1 MSKDIF
7 VLWLGKLTDFTLY
20 FFREDM
26 HFATTIML
34 VLTCLLCLYTL
45 FQSSLSDVPKTA
57 YLKYIDYWNLFALAV
72 SFINFTILVLW
83 EIGNYKLQGKLWTT
97 IKSIMRIAMPLITFF
112 GVTYYW
118 IMAGKISETI
128 WKTLWILK
136 SHLFLYFFIHFSFK
150 KIWQTKLIYVL
161 PDITSIPSRSCELT
175 SFILDNCHLN
185 LTKK

>member
-1 MSKDIF
+1 
-7 VLWLGKLTDFTLY
+7 
-20 FFREDM
+20 M

-97 IKSIMRIAMPLITFF
+97 FKSIMRIAMPLITFF

-118 IMAGKISETI
+118 IMAGKISKTI
-128 WKTLWILK
+128 WETLWMMK
-136 SHLFLYFFIHFSFK
+136 SYLFFYFFIHFSLNNSGRASQFMYC
-150 KIWQTKLIYVL
+150 QVL
-161 PDITSIPSRSCELT
+161 QASHQEPKNASRL
-175 SFILDNCHLN
+175 FY
-185 LTKK
+185 

>member
-1 MSKDIF
+1 
-7 VLWLGKLTDFTLY
+7 
-20 FFREDM
+20 M

-97 IKSIMRIAMPLITFF
+97 IKYIMRIAMPLITFF

-118 IMAGKISETI
+118 IMAGKISKTI
-128 WKTLWILK
+128 WETLWMMK
-136 SHLFLYFFIHFSFK
+136 SYLFFYFFIHSSLK
-150 KIWQTKLIYVL
+150 NLRKTKSIYVL
-161 PDITSIPSRSCELT
+161 PDITSIPPRSFELK
-175 SFILDNCHLN
+175 FILLIKVNI
-185 LTKK
+185 KPSSF

>member
-1 MSKDIF
+1 MIST
-7 VLWLGKLTDFTLY
+7 LWLIQAKRTKFFQKIFLLYRCLLPGNLTVQLY
-20 FFREDM
+20 ILFREDM

-118 IMAGKISETI
+118 IMAGKISKTI
-128 WKTLWILK
+128 WETLWMMK
-136 SHLFLYFFIHFSFK
+136 S
-150 KIWQTKLIYVL
+150 
-161 PDITSIPSRSCELT
+161 
-175 SFILDNCHLN
+175 
-185 LTKK
+185 

>member
-1 MSKDIF
+1 
-7 VLWLGKLTDFTLY
+7 
-20 FFREDM
+20 
-26 HFATTIML
+26 ML

-83 EIGNYKLQGKLWTT
+83 EIGNYKQQGKLWTT

-118 IMAGKISETI
+118 IMAGKISEILWKI
-128 WKTLWILK
+128 WKWWNYIYALLLYSWFNFNSKIQFMHCMVLQASHQERKVASSRPVCYSILTLWAK
-136 SHLFLYFFIHFSFK
+136 GHSK
-150 KIWQTKLIYVL
+150 
-161 PDITSIPSRSCELT
+161 
-175 SFILDNCHLN
+175 
-185 LTKK
+185 